1 MRRVLIVDDLAEN
14 LEVFSDIL
22 GSEGYRISTASD
34 GQEAVEKALADPPD
48 LVIMDVSM
56 PRMSGIEACRVLK
69 LDERTRLVPIVLVTA
84 LVARED
90 RITGIEAG
98 CDEFLTKPVDFEEL
112 KLRTRSLLRTKA
124 LTDELEVAEN
134 VLVSLAKAL
143 EAKDKYTQGHSERVA
158 AYSEELG
165 GAVGLSSRERL
176 NLRRAGLLH
185 DIGKIGIPGD
195 YLNKKGRLTT
205 AEYEIVKQHPG
216 IGFEICK
223 PLRTMAP
230 LVHLIR
236 GHHERLDGLG
246 YPDGLTAEGI
256 PLALRCLTTSDVYD
270 ALTSDRAYRDAMT
283 HDEALAEMHREASVG
298 MWDVRV
304 IDAFAEM
311 LVKRGLQ
318 ARKPDSSRPVPGPAP
333 AGRTPTR

>member
-22 GSEGYRISTASD
+22 GSEGYSISTARD
-34 GQEAVEKALADPPD
+34 GREAVEKALADPPD

-90 RITGIEAG
+90 RIAGIAAG
-98 CDEFLTKPVDFEEL
+98 CEDFLNKPVDFEEL
-112 KLRTRSLLRTKA
+112 KARTRSLLQKKA
-124 LTDELEVAEN
+124 LYDELEKAEN
-134 VLVSLAKAL
+134 VLVSLAIAL
-143 EAKDKYTQGHSERVA
+143 EAKDLYTREHSIRVA
-158 AYSEELG
+158 RYAEELG
-165 GAVGLSSRERL
+165 GAVGLSREERR

-195 YLNKKGRLTT
+195 YLRKRGPLAPEEY
-205 AEYEIVKQHPG
+205 AEVKRHPV
-216 IGFEICK
+216 IGFEICR
-223 PLRTMAP
+223 PLRTMSP

-236 GHHERLDGLG
+236 GHHERLDGRG
-246 YPDGLTAEGI
+246 YPDGLAGDQI
-256 PLALRCLTTSDVYD
+256 PLPLRCLSTSDVYD
-270 ALTSDRAYRDAMT
+270 ALTSDRAYREAMT
-283 HDEALAEMHREASVG
+283 HEEALAVMRREASVG
-298 MWDVRV
+298 MWDVRI

-311 LVKRGLQ
+311 LVRTNMQ
-318 ARKPDSSRPVPGPAP
+318 ARKGEPSRPLRGKAP
-333 AGRTPTR
+333 ADSTLR